1 MTIQEIQEK
10 IVAEFSMFDEVMDK
24 YEHIIELGSNLP
36 GIEERYRIN
45 DNLVKGC
52 QSRVWLHAEQ
62 KDNRIIFFADSDT
75 LITKGIVALL
85 IRVFSGRTPKEVA
98 ETNLFFIDQ
107 IGFKRLLSPTRN
119 NGLFEMVNQ
128 MKRYA
133 NTLQTKC

>member
-10 IVAEFSMFDEVMDK
+10 IVDEFSRFENVIDK
-24 YEHIIELGSNLP
+24 YEHIIELGNNLP
-36 GIEERYRIN
+36 GIEERYKIN

-62 KDNRIIFFADSDT
+62 NDNRIVFFADSDT

-85 IRVFSGRTPKEVA
+85 IRVLSGRTSKEIA
-98 ETNLFFIDQ
+98 EANLFFIDQ

-119 NGLFEMVNQ
+119 NGLLEMVKQ
-128 MKRYA
+128 MKIYA
-133 NTLQTKC
+133 KTLESKC

>member
-119 NGLFEMVNQ
+119 NGLLDMVKQ
-128 MKRYA
+128 MKIYA
-133 NTLQTKC
+133 KTLESKC

>member
-10 IVAEFSMFDEVMDK
+10 IVDEFSMFEDVMDR

-36 GIEERYRIN
+36 GIEEKYKIK

-52 QSRVWLHAEQ
+52 QSRVWLHAEP
-62 KDNRIIFFADSDT
+62 KDNKIIIVADSDT

-85 IRVFSGRTPKEVA
+85 IRVFSGHTSKEIA
-98 ETNLFFIDQ
+98 EANLFFIDQ
-107 IGFKRLLSPTRN
+107 IGFKKLLSPTRN
-119 NGLFEMVNQ
+119 NGILEMVKQ
-128 MKRYA
+128 IKMYA

>member
-24 YEHIIELGSNLP
+24 YEHIIELGRNLP

-62 KDNRIIFFADSDT
+62 MDNRIIFFADSDT

-133 NTLQTKC
+133 NTLQTKS